1 MYEWRTTDRTIVFTA
16 ADNNFYAWEGT
27 FSLNSEGEVTDESD
41 DYTSAITENVD
52 QANLAH
58 DYEQAVFDE
67 TSDTTVV
74 NDYAGANLDIHIEYS
89 WVEIGMGSTN
99 GTALNNFVSAAGT
112 GNTVVDIQI
121 KPGESNN
128 YTIPE
133 TGVVI
138 P

>member
-1 MYEWRTTDRTIVFTA
+1 MFVNEYH
-16 ADNNFYAWEGT
+16 G
-27 FSLNSEGEVTDESD
+27 
-41 DYTSAITENVD
+41 VD
-52 QANLAH
+52 M
-58 DYEQAVFDE
+58 
-67 TSDTTVV
+67 
-74 NDYAGANLDIHIEYS
+74 DIHIEYS
-89 WVEIGMGSTN
+89 WVEIGMGASN
-99 GTALNNFVSAAGT
+99 GQALSNFVANAGT